1 MRNHVLF
8 AEIYRLVSRRTMDAA
23 DSGDQPT
30 VSAGATVVIT
40 KDDEKI
46 AEGRKKSCAGRC

>member
-1 MRNHVLF
+1 
-8 AEIYRLVSRRTMDAA
+8 MDAA

-40 KDDEKI
+40 KDDEKF